1 MPWTR
6 LFERQYIYTLFAF
19 LGFILQT
26 KATHPLSLPLFFPL
40 PFPPLVSTSS
50 DPGSQDRVIYGTL
63 QLQYDKSSPRMHVK
77 GPQISVGRGRQKNV
91 WHLNLIFEVT
101 CGAPFAILTMFYNV
115 RKLIWNPK
123 EAEKTSPPCIFYWPD
138 GPDCGRKVFSLGE
151 DYFIHFVKRRH
162 MTQLLSNVY

>member
-1 MPWTR
+1 MTFTVQIIHGVKMEDQFSHPPETLPQFTTVVDLEDLPSPFYKLYSNCNMTR
-6 LFERQYIYTLFAF
+6 FQLVQAVRAHDI
-19 LGFILQT
+19 T
-26 KATHPLSLPLFFPL
+26 KYLT
-40 PFPPLVSTSS
+40 
-50 DPGSQDRVIYGTL
+50 
-63 QLQYDKSSPRMHVK
+63 SPRMHVK